1 MMMMILNISFRQVLN
16 SGWLNRRVA
25 STSMNRESSR
35 SHAVFTVAL
44 ESKVGEFNIN
54 YTYNP
59 LGLDCSNTVGTS
71 GMLAKLSFT
80 VVHRSL
86 SSQESSLS
94 EVLSFK
100 YEMIC
105 FY

>member
-1 MMMMILNISFRQVLN
+1 MLQKKIMYYISFSQVLN

-44 ESKVGEFNIN
+44 ESKVGEFNIS

-59 LGLDCSNTVGTS
+59 LGLD
-71 GMLAKLSFT
+71 LAGVT
-80 VVHRSL
+80 
-86 SSQESSLS
+86 Q
-94 EVLSFK
+94 
-100 YEMIC
+100 
-105 FY
+105 